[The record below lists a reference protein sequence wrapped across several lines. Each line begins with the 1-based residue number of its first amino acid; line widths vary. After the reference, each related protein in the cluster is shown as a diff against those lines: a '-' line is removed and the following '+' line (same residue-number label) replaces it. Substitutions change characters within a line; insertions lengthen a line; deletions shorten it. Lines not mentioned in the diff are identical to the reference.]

1 MLLCFDPYLDA
12 DRLVE
17 HLLGVPL
24 PARRIP
30 MDALRRGDHVQLRC
44 DLPGVDPDSVTISVD
59 HDVLTVRAERRG
71 PEQDGDQP
79 LELECAQGL
88 VARDV
93 LLGDELDPGGLAHDF
108 RDGVLVVRIPVVN
121 QHAVAGS
128 DS

>member
-1 MLLCFDPYLDA
+1 MLLRFDPYLDV
-12 DRLVE
+12 DRLAE

-30 MDALRRGDHVQLRC
+30 MDALRRGDHVQIRC
-44 DLPGVDPDSVTISVD
+44 DLPGVDPDSVVISVD
-59 HDVLTVRAERRG
+59 HQVLTVRAERRG
-71 PEQDGDQP
+71 PEEDGDQA

-93 LLGDELDPGGLAHDF
+93 LLGEDLDAAGLAHDF

>member
-1 MLLCFDPYLDA
+1 MLLRLDPYLDA
-12 DRLVE
+12 DRLAE
-17 HLLGVPL
+17 HLLGLPL

-44 DLPGVDPDSVTISVD
+44 DLPGVDADSVTISVTGR
-59 HDVLTVRAERRG
+59 VLTVQALRRG
-71 PEQDGDQP
+71 PEEEGDQA

-93 LLGDELDPGGLAHDF
+93 LLGDDLDPGRLEHHF

>member
-1 MLLCFDPYLDA
+1 MLLRFDPYLHA
-12 DRLVE
+12 DRLVG

-44 DLPGVDPDSVTISVD
+44 DLPGVDPDSVVLSVD
-59 HDVLTVRAERRG
+59 HHVLTVRAERRG
-71 PEQDGDQP
+71 PEQDGDQA